1 VPAAYDIN
9 LVDAWE
15 RFAAL
20 GEKLGLADSELRKW
34 VVEQVKAAEDQGREA
49 RSLER
54 DAKQAE
60 IAAKNKEEL
69 ERRKVQRK
77 KAE

>member
-60 IAAKNKEEL
+60 IAANKEEL